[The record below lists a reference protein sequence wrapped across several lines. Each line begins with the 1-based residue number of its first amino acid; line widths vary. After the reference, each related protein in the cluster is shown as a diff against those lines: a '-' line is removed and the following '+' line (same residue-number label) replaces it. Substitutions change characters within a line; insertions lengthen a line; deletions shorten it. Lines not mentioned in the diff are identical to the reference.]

1 MLPWQASPGEKME
14 VKSEPQV
21 VTPIKA
27 EPEATP
33 VKPEVHLP
41 IVPYIQPSI
50 ALYTEPIFIL
60 PAGTSPCV
68 NWFGLAPNP
77 PCAAKIMAPNPPRAA
92 KIMATDSDEEDHLAL
107 TAAVHSAPLPTG

>member
-1 MLPWQASPGEKME
+1 MLPWQASPEEKME
-14 VKSEPQV
+14 VKSAPQV

-33 VKPEVHLP
+33 AKPEVHLP
-41 IVPYIQPSI
+41 IVPYTQHSI
-50 ALYTEPIFIL
+50 ALYPEPIFIL

-68 NWFGLAPNP
+68 NWFGL
-77 PCAAKIMAPNPPRAA
+77 APNPPRAA